1 MAIPS
6 HVRHDLMNLPAL
18 PIPTPEHRPNE
29 MSQQSALTVP
39 NTASID
45 FELFE
50 TMLVLSDRRRRVRRL
65 QDHLDRMEASS
76 RELSF
81 RFDRSRAEALIRTD
95 LPHMKAVLP
104 CGGAG
109 WRLRLSLQRDGQLSM
124 RLAVIDRPPLQDGRI
139 PIGIAAETWEPG
151 PLSAHKTSLRSRHDA
166 EMAAAK
172 ARGLFDLVCHRE
184 DERIFDGAR
193 STVFVRLG
201 RQWLTPRLEDG
212 ALAGTCRA
220 QALAEGLWS
229 TPVTEAA
236 LSLTDLMRADEIA
249 VGNALLGARRAR
261 LIASEHP

>member
-1 MAIPS
+1 
-6 HVRHDLMNLPAL
+6 MNLPAFSS
-18 PIPTPEHRPNE
+18 PTPGYCPNE
-29 MSQQSALTVP
+29 APPQSTLAFRH
-39 NTASID
+39 TAPVD

-65 QDHLDRMEASS
+65 HDHLDRMAASA
-76 RELSF
+76 RQLSF
-81 RFDRSRAEALIRTD
+81 LFDRPRAEALIRTD
-95 LPHMKAVLP
+95 LPGMKAALP

-124 RLAVIDRPPLQDGRI
+124 RLAVIERPPLQDGRI
-139 PIGIAAETWEPG
+139 PIGIAAEAWEPG
-151 PLSAHKTSLRSRHDA
+151 PLSTHKTSLRSRHDA
-166 EMAAAK
+166 ELAAAK

-193 STVFVRLG
+193 STVFVRQG

-229 TPVTEAA
+229 TPVAEAA
-236 LSLTDLMRADEIA
+236 LSLTDLMRADDIA

-261 LIASEHP
+261 LIAS